1 VTTISAS
8 IDVDAPADRVWAVL
22 TDWTGQ
28 GSWMPLTRVEVQSGD
43 GGSGTR
49 MVARSGIGRLALVDP
64 MVVDVWDPPRRCEVR
79 HLGRVVT
86 GRGVFLVE
94 EVSGDRSR
102 VTWQEQLESRGIR
115 RLVDAVAVAPTAA
128 MLRVALRRLRRAVQ
142 SPPR

>member
-1 VTTISAS
+1 
-8 IDVDAPADRVWAVL
+8 
-22 TDWTGQ
+22 
-28 GSWMPLTRVEVQSGD
+28 
-43 GGSGTR
+43 